1 MSLCTIGS
9 QISVSL
15 PGPTGLRFSAISFT
29 AAMLYWNASSD
40 DSVCIN
46 NYTILIQSRAEQV
59 IYNTTTD
66 PATTFLEVAGLTRG
80 VEYTVIVTA
89 HSSGDIKASKLIRMT
104 LDGMKQQSR

>member
-1 MSLCTIGS
+1 
-9 QISVSL
+9 
-15 PGPTGLRFSAISFT
+15 
-29 AAMLYWNASSD
+29 MLYWNASPD

-46 NYTILIQSRAEQV
+46 NYTILIQSDADQI
-59 IYNTTTD
+59 IYNTSTD

-89 HSSGDIKASKLIRMT
+89 HSSENITASRLIRMT

>member
-1 MSLCTIGS
+1 MFRCTT
-9 QISVSL
+9 VSL
-15 PGPTGLRFSAISFT
+15 SAPSGLRFSAISFT

-46 NYTILIQSRAEQV
+46 NYTILIKSRAEQV

-66 PATTFLEVAGLTRG
+66 PVTTSLKVAGLTRE

-89 HSSGDIKASKLIRMT
+89 HSSQGIKASKVIRMT
-104 LDGMKQQSR
+104 LDGMKQWS